1 MPNNAAGKA
10 QRTARRE
17 RVWDLRLQGKTER
30 DIAAEIGTVSNV
42 TIHNDLVH
50 LIREATKH
58 LDDKVKAERIFQ
70 LHQLHLV
77 VKEAFEAWER
87 SKLNV
92 EVEVTEQIGTR
103 QKGKAKEGEEPDITI
118 IPERI
123 KKYKRI
129 EGQTGNPAYLSLV
142 VTTLESIRKLFGLDA
157 FKDDWEAELR
167 AAGYNPHD
175 AFEAMVQ
182 AAYVALTPEKEKT
195 DARTDNLDERNL
207 QTK

>member
-58 LDDKVKAERIFQ
+58 LDDKVKAERIYQ

-77 VKEAFEAWER
+77 VKEAFEAWQE
-87 SKLNV
+87 SKKTGGQIV
-92 EVEVTEQIGTR
+92 EKTLPATEKYPGGRTEKIVTQ
-103 QKGKAKEGEEPDITI
+103 
-118 IPERI
+118 
-123 KKYKRI
+123 YK
-129 EGQTGNPAYLSLV
+129 QTGNPAYLSLV

-182 AAYVALTPEKEKT
+182 AAYVALTPPEKEKT
-195 DARTDNLDERNL
+195 DARTDNLDKLN
-207 QTK
+207 QKAI

>member
-1 MPNNAAGKA
+1 MPNNNSDEA
-10 QRTARRE
+10 QRTVRRE

-42 TIHNDLVH
+42 TIHRDLVH

-58 LDDKVKAERIFQ
+58 LDDKVKAERIYQ

-77 VKEAFEAWER
+77 VKEAFEAWQE
-87 SKLNV
+87 SKKTGGQIV
-92 EVEVTEQIGTR
+92 EKTLPATEKYPGGRTEKIVTQ
-103 QKGKAKEGEEPDITI
+103 
-118 IPERI
+118 
-123 KKYKRI
+123 YK
-129 EGQTGNPAYLSLV
+129 QTGNPAYLSLV

-157 FKDDWEAELR
+157 FKDDWEAELT

-182 AAYVALTPEKEKT
+182 AAYVALSANGEVKN
-195 DARTDNLDERNL
+195 DRIDNLDKLN
-207 QTK
+207 QKAI

>member
-30 DIAAEIGTVSNV
+30 DIATEIGTVSNV
-42 TIHNDLVH
+42 TIHNDLVY

-77 VKEAFEAWER
+77 VKEAFEAWTE
-87 SKLNV
+87 SKKTGGQIV
-92 EVEVTEQIGTR
+92 EKTLPATEKYPGGRTEKIVTQ
-103 QKGKAKEGEEPDITI
+103 
-118 IPERI
+118 
-123 KKYKRI
+123 YK
-129 EGQTGNPAYLSLV
+129 QTGNPAYLSLV

-182 AAYVALTPEKEKT
+182 AAYVALTPPEKEKT
-195 DARTDNLDERNL
+195 DARTDNLDKLN
-207 QTK
+207 QKAI

>member
-1 MPNNAAGKA
+1 MITDNASAKA
-10 QRTARRE
+10 IRTARRE

-58 LDDKVKAERIFQ
+58 LDDKVKAERIYQ
-70 LHQLHLV
+70 LHQLHWQY
-77 VKEAFEAWER
+77 KEACEAWLE
-87 SKLNV
+87 SKKPGQQV
-92 EVEVTEQIGTR
+92 IETEGSPSKRNPEGGKSTTKIGT
-103 QKGKAKEGEEPDITI
+103 K
-118 IPERI
+118 
-123 KKYKRI
+123 
-129 EGQTGNPAYLSLV
+129 QTGNAAYL
-142 VTTLESIRKLFGLDA
+142 TEMRGTLGDIRKLFGLDA

>member
-1 MPNNAAGKA
+1 MRKTNNQSAKVK
-10 QRTARRE
+10 RLARRE
-17 RVWDLRLQGKTER
+17 QVWDLRLQGKSER
-30 DIAAEIGTVSNV
+30 DIAAEIGTVTCG
-42 TIHNDLVH
+42 TIHNDLVY

-77 VKEAFEAWER
+77 VKEAFEAWQE
-87 SKLNV
+87 SKKTGGQIV
-92 EVEVTEQIGTR
+92 EKQLPATEKYPGGRTE
-103 QKGKAKEGEEPDITI
+103 KITTQ
-118 IPERI
+118 
-123 KKYKRI
+123 YK
-129 EGQTGNPAYLSLV
+129 QTGNPAYLSLV

-182 AAYVALTPEKEKT
+182 AAYVALTPPEKEKLN
-195 DARTDNLDERNL
+195 DGIDKLDKL
-207 QTK
+207 HQKVI

>member
-1 MPNNAAGKA
+1 MITDNASAKA
-10 QRTARRE
+10 IRTVRRE
-17 RVWDLRLQGKTER
+17 RVWDLRLQGKSER
-30 DIAAEIGTVSNV
+30 DIAAELGTVSNV
-42 TIHNDLVH
+42 TVHNDLVH

-77 VKEAFEAWER
+77 VKEAFEAWQE
-87 SKLNV
+87 SKKTGGQIV
-92 EVEVTEQIGTR
+92 EKTLPATEKYPGGRTEKIVTQ
-103 QKGKAKEGEEPDITI
+103 
-118 IPERI
+118 
-123 KKYKRI
+123 YK
-129 EGQTGNPAYLSLV
+129 QTGNPAYLSLV

-182 AAYVALTPEKEKT
+182 AAYVALTPPEKEKT
-195 DARTDNLDERNL
+195 DARTDNLDKLN
-207 QTK
+207 QKAI

>member
-1 MPNNAAGKA
+1 MPNNNSDEA
-10 QRTARRE
+10 QRTVRRE

-42 TIHNDLVH
+42 TIHRDLVH

-58 LDDKVKAERIFQ
+58 LDDKVKAERIYQ
-70 LHQLHLV
+70 LYQLHLV
-77 VKEAFEAWER
+77 VKEAFEAWQE
-87 SKLNV
+87 SKKTGGQIV
-92 EVEVTEQIGTR
+92 EKQLPATEKYPGGRTE
-103 QKGKAKEGEEPDITI
+103 KITTQ
-118 IPERI
+118 
-123 KKYKRI
+123 YK
-129 EGQTGNPAYLSLV
+129 QTGNPAYLSLV

-182 AAYVALTPEKEKT
+182 AAYVALSANGEVKN
-195 DARTDNLDERNL
+195 DRIDNLDKLN
-207 QTK
+207 QKAI

>member
-1 MPNNAAGKA
+1 MPNNNSDEA
-10 QRTARRE
+10 QRTVRRE

-42 TIHNDLVH
+42 TIHRDLVH

-58 LDDKVKAERIFQ
+58 LDDKVKAERIYQ

-77 VKEAFEAWER
+77 VKEAFEAWQE
-87 SKLNV
+87 SKKTGGQIV
-92 EVEVTEQIGTR
+92 EKTLPATEKYPGGRTEKIVTQ
-103 QKGKAKEGEEPDITI
+103 
-118 IPERI
+118 
-123 KKYKRI
+123 YK
-129 EGQTGNPAYLSLV
+129 QTGNPAYLSLV

-182 AAYVALTPEKEKT
+182 AAYVALTPPEKEKT
-195 DARTDNLDERNL
+195 DARTDNLDKLN
-207 QTK
+207 QKAI

>member
-30 DIAAEIGTVSNV
+30 DIATEIGTVSNV
-42 TIHNDLVH
+42 TIHNDLVY

-77 VKEAFEAWER
+77 VKEAFEAWTE
-87 SKLNV
+87 SKKTGGQIV
-92 EVEVTEQIGTR
+92 EKQLPATEKYPGGRTEKIVTQ
-103 QKGKAKEGEEPDITI
+103 
-118 IPERI
+118 
-123 KKYKRI
+123 YK
-129 EGQTGNPAYLSLV
+129 QTGNPAYLSLV

-157 FKDDWEAELR
+157 FKDDWEGELK
-167 AAGYNPHD
+167 AAGYNP
-175 AFEAMVQ
+175 AEIFETMVQ
-182 AAYVALTPEKEKT
+182 SAYQAMSDKEEVKN
-195 DARTDNLDERNL
+195 DGSDKLDERNP
-207 QTK
+207 QAE

>member
-58 LDDKVKAERIFQ
+58 LDDKVKAERIYQ

-77 VKEAFEAWER
+77 VKEAFEAWQE
-87 SKLNV
+87 SKKTGGQIV
-92 EVEVTEQIGTR
+92 EKTLPATEKYPGGRTEKIVTQ
-103 QKGKAKEGEEPDITI
+103 
-118 IPERI
+118 
-123 KKYKRI
+123 YK
-129 EGQTGNPAYLSLV
+129 QTGNPAYLSLV

-157 FKDDWEAELR
+157 FKDDWEAELT

-182 AAYVALTPEKEKT
+182 AAYVALTPPEKEKT
-195 DARTDNLDERNL
+195 DARTDNLDKLN
-207 QTK
+207 QKAI